1 MNTYDSLRLH
11 TGRHMSTLPGHG
23 YPRGTPLFPTRD
35 QFVAYLND
43 YAVSASLNI
52 EAGSNVSTVRR
63 ADGQWI
69 AVVNDREVA
78 GKALVMATGIMS
90 KPVMPDI
97 AGRDSF
103 VGQITHSV
111 VYRRPDPYR
120 GKRVLVVGVGN
131 SGGEIAS
138 ELGNAGV
145 DVTLLVRRGA
155 NVVPRAIAGIPI
167 QYLAATVRRLPRAAR
182 VRVTAL
188 VQKLSEL
195 RNGPPVL
202 PRPPWTA
209 LDSIP
214 VIGFHLVDAIRAGKV
229 AVKIG
234 TIDHLEPSAAR
245 FSDGSQQE
253 FDAIILATGFAPALD
268 PLGTLVRRDERGF
281 ALRSDNVTSVDQPD
295 LWFVGQRYDT
305 TGAIANIKADAREVA
320 RRVEG

>member
-1 MNTYDSLRLH
+1 
-11 TGRHMSTLPGHG
+11 MSTLPGHG

-43 YAVSASLNI
+43 YAANASLKI
-52 EAGSNVSTVRR
+52 ESGSNVSAVRR

-78 GKALVMATGIMS
+78 GKAIVMATGIMS
-90 KPVMPDI
+90 KPVMPEI
-97 AGRDSF
+97 AGRDTF
-103 VGQITHSV
+103 PGEITHSV
-111 VYRRPDPYR
+111 AYRRPDPYR

-209 LDSIP
+209 LDAIP
-214 VIGFHLVDAIRAGKV
+214 VIGFHLVDAIRAGTV
-229 AVKIG
+229 AVKMG
-234 TIDHLEPSAAR
+234 TIDHLERSAAR

-305 TGAIANIKADAREVA
+305 TGAIANIKADAIMVA
-320 RRVEG
+320 RTLAN